1 MLAKNFTSVYI
12 AAALDTIAGHDQPTQ
27 RMARDEWDPSEKRTQ
42 ASQAGEV
49 MGVGIQFAGSIVV
62 FLLAGRWLDIWLGT
76 TPWLLILGVFVGAG
90 AGFYSMYR
98 QLVIKPRERQE
109 RHKREREQR

>member
-1 MLAKNFTSVYI
+1 
-12 AAALDTIAGHDQPTQ
+12 
-27 RMARDEWDPSEKRTQ
+27 MAQAPWEPGEERTQ
-42 ASQAGEV
+42 TSQMGEM
-49 MGVGIQFAGSIVV
+49 MGVGIQIAGSIVV
-62 FLLAGRWLDIWLGT
+62 FLLVGRWLDVWLGT

-109 RHKREREQR
+109 RQKRDREQR

>member
-1 MLAKNFTSVYI
+1 MVKGPWES
-12 AAALDTIAGHDQPTQ
+12 P
-27 RMARDEWDPSEKRTQ
+27 EERTQ
-42 ASQAGEV
+42 ISQAGEL

-62 FLLAGRWLDIWLGT
+62 FLLVGRWLDTWLGT

-109 RHKREREQR
+109 REKRQREQQ